1 MLISFHKTHLKQFQ
15 STFDISNK
23 FNYNLF
29 IMRKFKLLA
38 LALVI
43 GTASLLATT
52 VEDVPNEEI
61 RSQIVKL
68 LETPDFGVDYEMTVN
83 ISFTFSSE
91 GEVVVLNVDSKNRNV
106 LNYIRKNLNYKKIQ
120 SPGERDKLYTMPL
133 KIAKV

>member
-68 LETPDFGVDYEMTVN
+68 LEAPDFGVDYEMTVN